1 MTEITNDTE
10 ADVLRREVLLRM
22 RDLDRRFPGE
32 NAFMSIMNQLNYIG
46 DYLKPGVV
54 TMPRADEM
62 TFGLLGV
69 KVVME
74 FSDEISRD
82 LSALSAYVRKRFG
95 G

>member
-10 ADVLRREVLLRM
+10 ADILRRELLLRM

-32 NAFMSIMNQLNYIG
+32 NAFLSIMTQLNYLG
-46 DYLKPGVV
+46 DYLKPGIV
-54 TMPRADEM
+54 TMPRADEL

-69 KVVME
+69 KIVME
-74 FSDEISRD
+74 FSNELSRD

-95 G
+95 D

>member
-1 MTEITNDTE
+1 MTEITTDAE
-10 ADVLRREVLLRM
+10 ADTLRREVLLRM
-22 RDLDRRFPGE
+22 RDLDRRYPGE

-46 DYLKPGVV
+46 DYLKPGIV

-69 KVVME
+69 KIVME